1 MPQAATAIRD
11 TDRIDSLHPEAIY
24 FKELSRIP
32 LLTPEEEIHV
42 LRKVRGGDAKAKVLL
57 VESNLRLVVSVAKK
71 YLRSGVP
78 IMDLIQEGNVGLLHA
93 IEKFDFDRT
102 NKFSTY
108 AVWHIRHA
116 VVRSIANKARIIRI
130 PVNLIEK
137 RNRIEGAVEKILR
150 GEGREPSIDEL
161 TKLTGFRKK
170 KINTILDYFQPLISL
185 ETAIAQDR
193 DIEYRF
199 ASDESLLTDD
209 KNDLPEVRYFK
220 KYLREELGKVLDS
233 LEVRERDIISMYFG
247 LTGERAYTLKELGKH
262 YNLTRERIRQIKRDA
277 IAKVRE
283 CIAQHFV

>member
-1 MPQAATAIRD
+1 MTQTAARPRYQ
-11 TDRIDSLHPEAIY
+11 DRSDCLHPEAIY
-24 FKELSRIP
+24 FKELSGIP
-32 LLTPEEEIHV
+32 LLTAEEEIHI
-42 LRKVRGGDAKAKVLL
+42 LRKVRGGDGRAKIRL

-71 YLRSGVP
+71 YIRSGVP
-78 IMDLIQEGNVGLLHA
+78 ILDLIQEGNVGLLRA
-93 IEKFDFDRT
+93 IEKFDFDRR

-116 VVRSIANKARIIRI
+116 IVRSIANKARIIRI

-137 RNRIEGAVEKILR
+137 RNHIEAAVEKILR

-161 TKLTGFRKK
+161 TKLTGFRKR

-193 DIEYRF
+193 EIEYRF
-199 ASDESLLTDD
+199 SSDESLLTDD

-220 KYLREELGKVLDS
+220 KYLREELTKVLDS
-233 LEVRERDIISMYFG
+233 LEERERDILNMYFG
-247 LTGERAYTLKELGKH
+247 LTGDRSYTLKELGKH

-277 IAKVRE
+277 IAKIRE
-283 CIAQHFV
+283 CIIRHLI